1 MRDPCPEP
9 VRRAWMRRAAGLAIA
24 ATGGAW
30 AQPVQRTSPDA
41 PEGNGAKVPPVEVL
55 HWWASASERLAV
67 DALTQRVNHPQPLWR
82 NAVVPGGTSE
92 GAMTVLR
99 ARLLRGDP
107 PHFAHLHARSLR
119 ELASMGAMLD
129 LSHDPEVLSRWHT
142 CEPLAREAVTWQGQ
156 VVGVPIGLHRANTM
170 LLNLAVWRALTLPAV
185 HSWDDVEG
193 IAPQLI
199 REGIMPM
206 AWSDAGSHLLGLFES
221 LLVATHGAHGHRA
234 WLEALDGS
242 GARDA
247 WTRRPVRD
255 ALERLRQLRSLNA
268 RLPGP
273 MPAWSRAGKD
283 FLLGRAALWVGGD
296 WARGEVRAWGMRA
309 ELDHGFQAAP
319 GTADV
324 FLCVVDCLGAFA
336 AQPRHRF
343 AQAQLAARLLEPDA
357 QAAFNHAKGSLPPQM
372 AGAFEGEDIHQVR
385 TWVDLHNPRV
395 LKLPALVHR
404 LGMGGLRM
412 PALTHWLHR
421 YATTPSL
428 SATAVQ
434 QQLARLSISRTP

>member
-9 VRRAWMRRAAGLAIA
+9 VRRAWMLRAAGLAVA

-67 DALTQRVNHPQPLWR
+67 DALTQLVNHPQHLWR
-82 NAVVPGGTSE
+82 HAVVPGGTSA
-92 GAMTVLR
+92 GALTVLR

-119 ELASMGAMLD
+119 ELAGMGAMLD
-129 LSHDPEVLSRWHT
+129 LSHSTEVLSRWHT

-156 VVGVPIGLHRANTM
+156 VVGVPIGLHRGNTM
-170 LLNLAVWRALTLPAV
+170 LVNLAVWRALSLPPV
-185 HSWDDVEG
+185 RTWDDVER
-193 IAPQLI
+193 IAPQLT
-199 REGIMPM
+199 REGILPLV
-206 AWSDAGSHLLGLFES
+206 WSDAGNHLLPLFES
-221 LLVATHGAHGHRA
+221 LLVATHRAEGHRT
-234 WLEALDGS
+234 WLDALEGTD
-242 GARDA
+242 ARDA
-247 WTRRPVRD
+247 WTSRPVRD
-255 ALERLRQLRSLNA
+255 ALERLRQLRSLQPHN
-268 RLPGP
+268 PGP
-273 MPAWSRAGKD
+273 TPGWARAGKD

-296 WARGEVRAWGMRA
+296 WTRGEVRAWGMRA
-309 ELDHGFQAAP
+309 ELDHGFQVAP
-319 GTADV
+319 DTGDV

-357 QAAFNHAKGSLPPQM
+357 QAAFNRAKGSLPPQTV
-372 AGAFEGEDIHQVR
+372 GAFEGEDIHQVR
-385 TWVDLHNPRV
+385 AWVDLHNPRV
-395 LKLPALVHR
+395 LKLPSLVHR
-404 LGMGGLRM
+404 LGMSGLRL
-412 PALTHWLHR
+412 PAIGQWLQR

-428 SATAVQ
+428 SAVDLQ
-434 QQLARLSISRTP
+434 QQLARLSLSRTP